1 MAGLAT
7 GANTYGLPTNPY
19 GLIQRSRQAIGASE
33 VDLETAD
40 PLVST
45 RTHQIFFDT
54 RSCIGEL
61 SLREA
66 QLAFSFNTAS
76 EGRIPPESFK
86 TVLQP
91 DGSVSLVK
99 LLEVVDLLDQAGTIK
114 GFPRDRDN
122 TGNILPYIK
131 GNCIRFNL
139 TKQIREVISLEL
151 INVIIPRDI
160 IPMYVYFPGF
170 IQNSLPFELSST
182 NANFLNPLAQ
192 TQNSIWDSPI
202 PPEIEDFVD
211 SSLGSSPTA
220 IKLGGVFETP
230 LRYWRTYTGPNSMGR
245 TSTPPPYQLWNPPQN
260 GFTEDPWPFQPIPV
274 RQQRIPTYRAKNGV
288 VFSGY
293 GLYDLEDFPPL
304 QQLQLADGSVVQIPL
319 RKLILKFIVPK
330 GQYIN
335 GISAETLIDIST
347 DDDFSDA
354 GIVENPLTQT
364 GYGDYQRFIPG
375 PGVRMNYQPNQVR
388 DGKAAPIDLSLS
400 TYDADTGTYGPM
412 PVPFPNFRG
421 NDFGPYGRPGDR
433 FQNNSLLATVDELYL
448 NGDLENL
455 SGNPIIFE
463 NYNPTERVY
472 TFEEFSLLLRSPND
486 NVRFQNFENA
496 SNRNIKNAM
505 RVEYDGGFGAVFAY
519 VGENT
524 SEVGKPGPIV
534 TGGLPNTQY
543 DGQLHP
549 LNPTVWVTPRT
560 ANPSNWI
567 ESLPGPQK
575 PTIVSSNTFAG
586 WMYVWRDVYPY
597 TGQTYVPVTAG
608 GAGTME
614 HFDGTQWI
622 KTTSSFDDMNYT
634 LGSAAWT
641 CSPVIGQSNSWC
653 IPTIDSTFPSSQV
666 IGNLPYGDVTTISI
680 TTAGTNYSVEDGV
693 SVTGGTGSDLT
704 INILTVDGSGSI
716 LTFEIGNAGTGY
728 TTGDVVTV
736 QQVGSD
742 NNATFTIDAATEK
755 GDNLIPEYNVFHYMD
770 PLAVG
775 PSQLG
780 VGASLTVNY
789 VNGIDDCTN
798 VCTNT
803 TIDNCT
809 PPGGKYVFQVG
820 NSVED
825 FSTACDHP
833 TPTPDPPQLLKCD
846 FLDLESPEDEWENS
860 DKDCRPK
867 NNARQRQVSNYV
879 SRRVAY
885 NDLGA
890 GNGRLITEL
899 INYRSNFISSTP
911 DTDFIIR
918 IKNNMDRSVYTQ
930 SISPQLSAS
939 NFYTPIRL
947 NLGSVTGTQQYVEAT
962 QGTLTGCTNCYW
974 QKTFEPPMEKM
985 DSIEMELFTFDGT
998 PIPLERSLGFLEQ
1011 LSGFSS
1017 LFTATISSSSALT
1030 IVGDYDS
1037 FSPNLPPVFGILS
1050 TSPSSVL
1057 LTATPNSRT
1066 SIDKTFS
1073 PFTETYTQRNINIIF
1088 KVVNYHNENP
1098 GIMNRVKAMPGAEAF
1113 ESATH
1118 SSGMRLLPVAA
1129 NMDEYGS

>member
-1 MAGLAT
+1 MDGIASGQ
-7 GANTYGLPTNPY
+7 NTFGLPTNPY
-19 GLIQRSRQAIGASE
+19 GLINRSRQAIGASE
-33 VDLETAD
+33 VNLETAD

-76 EGRIPPESFK
+76 NGKIPPERFK
-86 TVLQP
+86 QVLQP
-91 DGSVSLVK
+91 DGSVSLLK
-99 LLEVVDLLDQAGTIK
+99 LLEIVEQMDRDGLIS
-114 GFPRDRDN
+114 GFPRRQETG
-122 TGNILPYIK
+122 TGNSLPYIQ
-131 GNCIRFNL
+131 GNVIRFDL
-139 TKQIREVISLEL
+139 SKTIKEVISLEL

-170 IQNSLPFELSST
+170 IENCLPFQLSST
-182 NANFLNPLAQ
+182 GANFLNPLAAGP
-192 TQNSIWDSPI
+192 NSIWDSPV
-202 PPEIEDFVD
+202 PPEINDFID
-211 SSLGSSPTA
+211 PTMGSSLSA
-220 IKLGGVFETP
+220 IRLGGVFETP
-230 LRYWRTYTGPNSMGR
+230 LRYWRTYTGPNSMSR
-245 TSTPPPYQLWNPPQN
+245 TATPPPYQLWNPPQN
-260 GFTEDPWPFQPIPV
+260 SFTNDPWPFQPVPV

-319 RKLILKFIVPK
+319 RKLILKLIVPK

-335 GISAETLIDIST
+335 GTAAETLIDIST
-347 DDDFSDA
+347 DDDFNDA
-354 GIVENPLTQT
+354 GIVENPTTQT

-375 PGVRMNYQPNQVR
+375 PGLTMNYQPNQVR

-400 TYDADTGTYGPM
+400 TYDSVTGTYGPM

-421 NDFGPYGRPGDR
+421 NRFGPYGRPGDA

-448 NGDLENL
+448 NGDLDNL
-455 SGNPIIFE
+455 AGNPIIFE
-463 NYNPTERVY
+463 NYNPTKNAY
-472 TFEEFSLLLRSPND
+472 SFEEFSLVLRSPND
-486 NVRFQNFENA
+486 AVRFQNFETA
-496 SNRNIKNAM
+496 SNPNIKNAM
-505 RVEYDGGFGAVFAY
+505 RVSYDGGFGAVFAY

-524 SEVGKPGPIV
+524 SEVGQPGPII

-543 DGQLHP
+543 DGELHP

-586 WMYVWRDVYPY
+586 WLYVWRNVYPY
-597 TGQTYVPVTAG
+597 TGEIYVPVTAG
-608 GAGTME
+608 GSGTME
-614 HFDGTQWI
+614 HFDGVQWV
-622 KTTSSFDDMNYT
+622 KTTSSYDERHYT

-653 IPTIDSTFPSSQV
+653 FPDTSTNEV
-666 IGNLPYGDVTTISI
+666 IGNLPYGDVTTLSI
-680 TTAGTNYSVEDGV
+680 TTAGTNYGVGNSVP
-693 SVTGGTGSDLT
+693 VTGGTGSGLLID
-704 INILTVDGSGSI
+704 ILTVDGTGAI
-716 LTFEIGNAGTGY
+716 LTFAIDDAGTGY
-728 TTGDVVTV
+728 TTGDVVTID
-736 QQVGSD
+736 QTGSD
-742 NNATFTIDAATEK
+742 LNATFTITTATAK
-755 GDNLIPEYNVFHYMD
+755 PDNVIPEYNQFHYMD

-780 VGASLTVNY
+780 TGAALTINY
-789 VNGIDDCTN
+789 ADGIDDCTN

-803 TIDNCT
+803 VTDNCT
-809 PPGGKYVFQVG
+809 APGGKYVFQIG
-820 NSVED
+820 NEVED
-825 FSTACDHP
+825 FSTACDIP

-846 FLDLESPEDEWENS
+846 FRDLTSPEDEWTSGN
-860 DKDCRPK
+860 KQCRPE
-867 NNARQRQVSNYV
+867 NNARQRQVSNYID
-879 SRRVAY
+879 RRVAY
-885 NDLGA
+885 NDSGA
-890 GNGRLITEL
+890 NNGRFITEL
-899 INYRSNFISSTP
+899 INYRSYFISSTP

-918 IKNNMDRSVYTQ
+918 IRNNMDRSIYTQ

-962 QGTLTGCTNCYW
+962 QGTLTGCSSCYW
-974 QKTFEPPMEKM
+974 QKIFEPPMAEM
-985 DSIEMELFTFDGT
+985 SSIEMELFTFDGT
-998 PIPLERSLGFLEQ
+998 PIPIERSLGFLEQ
-1011 LSGFSS
+1011 LKGFSS

-1030 IVGDYDS
+1030 ITGNLGA
-1037 FSPNLPPVFGILS
+1037 FSPNLPPFLGVLS

-1066 SIDKTFS
+1066 SVEKSFS
-1073 PFTETYTQRNINIIF
+1073 PYTETYTQRNINIMF

-1098 GIMNRVKAMPGAEAF
+1098 GIMTRVKSMPTAETF
-1113 ESATH
+1113 ESVTH
-1118 SSGMRLLPVAA
+1118 SSGLRLLPLAA
-1129 NMDEYGS
+1129 NIDNYSQ